1 MRKKK
6 WTKTV
11 REQSSWKY
19 SVRPVL
25 GIKMTTHKGYSK
37 RKLLTHGADHRL
49 GTFRPRWS
57 LPDFEIIF
65 TQFLWLFPAKKRK
78 TSDIPRCDSDTL
90 PESSTPTDC
99 DSNQSLLQLHNP
111 QPKRRK
117 KIIKSYFDFV
127 DETLSRVI
135 FVLGTKIGTG
145 WS

>member
-1 MRKKK
+1 M
-6 WTKTV
+6 V
-11 REQSSWKY
+11 
-19 SVRPVL
+19 
-25 GIKMTTHKGYSK
+25 IKMTTHKGYSK

-57 LPDFEIIF
+57 RKGLPDFEIIF
-65 TQFLWLFPAKKRK
+65 TRFLSFFQAKKRQ
-78 TSDIPRCDSDTL
+78 SLDIPRCDSDTL

-111 QPKRRK
+111 QSKRRK
-117 KIIKSYFDFV
+117 KIVKSYFDFV

-145 WS
+145 